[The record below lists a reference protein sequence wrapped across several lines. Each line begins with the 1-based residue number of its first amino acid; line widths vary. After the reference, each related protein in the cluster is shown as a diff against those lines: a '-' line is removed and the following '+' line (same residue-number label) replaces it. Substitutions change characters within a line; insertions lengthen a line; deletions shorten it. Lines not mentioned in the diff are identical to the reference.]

1 MNETS
6 GIEVRPAGRPDADRL
21 AEFFNRPCAGPGAAD
36 PSSAAAALPL
46 RRVDATAAFQPSAI
60 TDYVLAAR
68 AGTIVGACRFVTGAG
83 RCAVVPP
90 PRLET
95 WDEALAA
102 RLLRAAAARVH
113 GRDGA
118 RLIQTLVE
126 PQGAQALAAALER
139 AGFERLAVLAYLRRP
154 VRPEEQNLALPPG
167 IKWRRYWRLRH
178 QQFARTIA
186 ATYGSSLDCPALAG
200 LRSVDDAI
208 TTHKATG
215 LFCPR
220 AWHLLLVGGEPAGV
234 VLLNNL
240 QGRGEVVYLG
250 VVPAARRRDI
260 GQALVTRA
268 IRDTAAMGLPQMGLA
283 VDVSNAPAMR
293 LYEKTGFSEIRRRLA
308 YFIPASRL
316 AELVE
321 P

>member
-36 PSSAAAALPL
+36 PSSA
-46 RRVDATAAFQPSAI
+46 FQPSAI
-60 TDYVLAAR
+60 ADYVLAAR

-83 RCAVVPP
+83 HCAVVPP

-113 GRDGA
+113 DRDGA

-126 PQGAQALAAALER
+126 PQGAQAIAAALER

-178 QQFARTIA
+178 PQFARTIA
-186 ATYGSSLDCPALAG
+186 ATYGSSLDCPGLAG
-200 LRSVDDAI
+200 LRCVNDAI

-220 AWHLLLVGGEPAGV
+220 AWHLALVGGEPLGV

-316 AELVE
+316 AEL
-321 P
+321 

>member
-21 AEFFNRPCAGPGAAD
+21 AEFFNRPCPGPGAAD

>member
-36 PSSAAAALPL
+36 AA
-46 RRVDATAAFQPSAI
+46 AAFQPPAI

-83 RCAVVPP
+83 RCAVVLP

-113 GRDGA
+113 SRDGA

-126 PQGAQALAAALER
+126 PQGAPALEAALER
-139 AGFERLAVLAYLRRP
+139 AGFERLAVLALLRRP

-167 IKWRRYWRLRH
+167 IKWRHYWRLRH
-178 QQFARTIA
+178 RQFARTLL
-186 ATYGSSLDCPALAG
+186 ATYGSSLDCPGLAG
-200 LRSVDDAI
+200 LRSVADAI
-208 TTHKATG
+208 ATHKAAG

-220 AWHLLLVGGEPAGV
+220 AWHLALAGGEPAGV

-240 QGRGEVVYLG
+240 QGRGEVAYLG
-250 VVPAARRRDI
+250 VVPAARRR
-260 GQALVTRA
+260 GLGRALVARA

-316 AELVE
+316 AELALA
-321 P
+321 